1 MLLNVN
7 NIQNNMK
14 IDAITRSH
22 GRWYAWLEDGRAM
35 VSDGTMEL
43 LLYEP
48 VNEGMKVVRC
58 GIVAGKMMRTE
69 EDFRWCVENY
79 KEN

>member
-1 MLLNVN
+1 MTTKSNTLMAFTTV
-7 NIQNNMK
+7 
-14 IDAITRSH
+14 
-22 GRWYAWLEDGRAM
+22 EDLT
-35 VSDGTMEL
+35 GTMEL
-43 LLYEP
+43 LIYEP

>member
-14 IDAITRSH
+14 IDALTRYE
-22 GRWYAWLEDGRAM
+22 GRWCAWLEDGRAM

>member
-1 MLLNVN
+1 MVRL
-7 NIQNNMK
+7 
-14 IDAITRSH
+14 A
-22 GRWYAWLEDGRAM
+22 GRRQGNGIGRQ
-35 VSDGTMEL
+35 MEL

-48 VNEGMKVVRC
+48 VNEEMKVVRC

-79 KEN
+79 KENGI

>member
-1 MLLNVN
+1 
-7 NIQNNMK
+7 MK
-14 IDAITRSH
+14 IDTITRSN
-22 GRWYAWLEDGRAM
+22 GRWCAWLEDGRAM

-58 GIVAGKMMRTE
+58 GIVVGKMMRTE
-69 EDFRWCVENY
+69 EDFRWCAENY

>member
-1 MLLNVN
+1 
-7 NIQNNMK
+7 MK
-14 IDAITRSH
+14 IDTITRSN
-22 GRWYAWLEDGRAM
+22 GRWCAWLEDGRAM

-48 VNEGMKVVRC
+48 VNEGMKVVRS

>member
-1 MLLNVN
+1 
-7 NIQNNMK
+7 
-14 IDAITRSH
+14 
-22 GRWYAWLEDGRAM
+22 
-35 VSDGTMEL
+35 MEL

-58 GIVAGKMMRTE
+58 GIVAGEMMRTE